1 MNKKVIF
8 VVKAI
13 LFIAVAIY
21 ISFTFQKSLG
31 NLVVKS
37 GISWFWG
44 SIILRIITCIAFSR
58 GIQLLIKS
66 TNLKLNT
73 ILVVLIGL
81 ILGFGVSFI
90 GEPIYNTD
98 YGTFGNN
105 ERKLNVNTLTNIT
118 GGSFNLNGKSAVVSF
133 FTSDCPHCKA
143 LSNKL
148 GFLNKNGLSPQ
159 IISIFPGN
167 KEDTDRFLKENNGDS
182 FIHHRISDHDFIM
195 EHTGGSFPSIFLVN
209 KNAETISQWSGDE
222 LNYSAL
228 DLIKS
233 FK

>member
-13 LFIAVAIY
+13 LFIAVAVY

-44 SIILRIITCIAFSR
+44 SIVLRIVTCIAFAR
-58 GIQLLIKS
+58 GVQLIIKS
-66 TNLKLNT
+66 TNFKLNT
-73 ILVVLIGL
+73 VLIILIGL
-81 ILGFGVSFI
+81 VLGFGISFV

-98 YGTFGNN
+98 YGTYGNT
-105 ERKLNVNTLTNIT
+105 EKKIDINTLQVIT
-118 GGSFNLNGKSAVVSF
+118 EDSFNLNGKSTVISF

-159 IISIFPGN
+159 IIAIFPGN

-195 EHTGGSFPSIFLVN
+195 ESTGGSFPSVFLVD
-209 KNAETISQWSGDE
+209 KNGETVSQWSGDE

-228 DLIKS
+228 DLFKS
-233 FK
+233 YK